1 MVTQPKKARQW
12 GPRFAAEVQ
21 ERMAAI
27 IAQRQATSADAP
39 NQRAYAGAPER
50 NLRTNDRIDL
60 REQIKLEEQSTGK
73 INEDWKVER
82 LDGSVASTHVATS
95 LSSYKAQKLEISEK
109 FPLARFQNPS
119 NNPEVALLL
128 ERYGDLRQVILQS
141 SIFKTPCAKVE
152 DGGWGTGVG
161 GLITL
166 AKQYG
171 LERVLWAVR
180 ETKNYRGAREP
191 GKYFSHILRKGLE
204 AGR

>member
-21 ERMAAI
+21 ERTAAI

-39 NQRAYAGAPER
+39 TQRASTCAPER
-50 NLRTNDRIDL
+50 NLRKPNDPNL
-60 REQIKLEEQSTGK
+60 RGSS
-73 INEDWKVER
+73 EDWKVER
-82 LDGSVASTHVATS
+82 LDGSVSPPTQADTS
-95 LSSYKAQKLEISEK
+95 LISYKPQKPEIPEK
-109 FPLARFQNPS
+109 FPLACFQNPS

-141 SIFKTPCAKVE
+141 PIFKTPCAKVE
-152 DGGWGTGVG
+152 EGGWGTGVG

-191 GKYFSHILRKGLE
+191 GKYFNHILRKGLE
-204 AGR
+204 VGR

>member
-1 MVTQPKKARQW
+1 MVTQQKSTRQSGTLPRALKDRLAIWEARSQ
-12 GPRFAAEVQ
+12 
-21 ERMAAI
+21 
-27 IAQRQATSADAP
+27 AQNANAP
-39 NQRAYAGAPER
+39 TQRASTCAPER
-50 NLRTNDRIDL
+50 NLKKPNDPNL
-60 REQIKLEEQSTGK
+60 RGSS
-73 INEDWKVER
+73 EDWKVER
-82 LDGSVASTHVATS
+82 LDGSFSPSTQADTS
-95 LSSYKAQKLEISEK
+95 LISYKAQKPEIPEK
-109 FPLARFQNPS
+109 FPLARFQNPT

-141 SIFKTPCAKVE
+141 PIFKTPCAKVE

-161 GLITL
+161 GLISL

-204 AGR
+204 AGQ

>member
-1 MVTQPKKARQW
+1 MVTQPKSRRQW

-21 ERMAAI
+21 ERTAAI
-27 IAQRQATSADAP
+27 IAQRQAQSADTAV
-39 NQRAYAGAPER
+39 QRVHAGAPEMYQELDQVR
-50 NLRTNDRIDL
+50 SKRANKASNTVQELD
-60 REQIKLEEQSTGK
+60 
-73 INEDWKVER
+73 EDCKVER
-82 LDGSVASTHVATS
+82 LDGSVGSTHVATS
-95 LSSYKAQKLEISEK
+95 LSSYKAQKPEISEK
-109 FPLARFQNPS
+109 FPLACFQNPT

-141 SIFKTPCAKVE
+141 PIFKTPCAKVE

-161 GLITL
+161 GLISL
-166 AKQYG
+166 SKQYG